1 VGLAFALVAIAAV
14 LTWAHLAIAALTVCL
29 NETPVLADGIRD
41 WFPAS
46 DALARWLL
54 PFVAPLGVS
63 AGSPLG
69 VNAGTAPVCDPAAP
83 ARAMAV
89 AGLAYAAGIAVLDF
103 GGLPRRLTWPLV
115 IGVAAIVRAALL
127 FMPGLL
133 SSDIIDYATH
143 GRVASLHAAN
153 PYLQTPAQ
161 FPADPY
167 ANLGAW
173 PTTVT
178 VYGPLWTR
186 VDAAVTGLLP
196 AASLAE
202 ITFAYKLI
210 ALAADVVTVMLI
222 VWLARRWHR
231 LGATSVAPVAAAA
244 MWLWNPLV
252 NLELVGNAHNEAL
265 MLALVLFGLA
275 LLTLALTRSARSSTA
290 TPLPPPS
297 SITWTPSQEASHV
310 TSQDWLWVGALLVL
324 WLGTLIKFVPL
335 AIGAIAALVWLRRT
349 SRRVAPAAALV
360 AGALLV
366 TLVVAAPWLDSPA
379 VAAPLVGLANGG
391 QRFKDVWQD
400 APAAWLTVRVV
411 PLFGVPDDPATLRM
425 DVARIMVWSVTRA
438 LFVIYLVL
446 EIWQLWRRARG
457 PADVVL
463 RGIATASIRV
473 LLLALLLYTSQVY
486 AWYFLW
492 PLPIACLL
500 GSRNG
505 WSRAVIVFGLTF
517 LPAFYL
523 REFAPYGVFEMP
535 RYAELALAI
544 LAVMWLAARLVS
556 RQPLGRLMVRQV
568 GSTPGASERSEAV
581 HL

>member
-14 LTWAHLAIAALTVCL
+14 LTWAHLAMAALTVCL
-29 NETPVLADGIRD
+29 NETPVLATGIRD
-41 WFPAS
+41 WSPAS
-46 DALARWLL
+46 DAVARWLL
-54 PFVAPLGVS
+54 PLVA
-63 AGSPLG
+63 PLG
-69 VNAGTAPVCDPAAP
+69 VNAGSPPNCDAAAP
-83 ARAMAV
+83 ALAMAV
-89 AGLAYAAGIAVLDF
+89 AGLAYAAGITLLDF
-103 GGLPRRLTWPLV
+103 GSLPRRFTWPLV
-115 IGVAAIVRAALL
+115 IGVAAIIRAALL

-143 GRVASLHAAN
+143 GRVASLHASN
-153 PYLQTPAQ
+153 PYLMTPAQ

-186 VDAAVTGLLP
+186 VDVAVTGLL
-196 AASLAE
+196 ANASLAE

-210 ALAADVVTVMLI
+210 ALAADIVTASLI
-222 VWLARRWHR
+222 VWIALRWRR

-252 NLELVGNAHNEAL
+252 NLELIGNAHNESL
-265 MLALVLFGLA
+265 MLALVLLGLA
-275 LLTLALTRSARSSTA
+275 LLTLAVAREGKS
-290 TPLPPPS
+290 LL
-297 SITWTPSQEASHV
+297 
-310 TSQDWLWVGALLVL
+310 WLAALLVL
-324 WLGTLIKFVPL
+324 WLGALIKFVPL
-335 AIGAIAALVWLRRT
+335 AIAAVVALVWLRRGGVRT
-349 SRRVAPAAALV
+349 FWPAVALV
-360 AGALLV
+360 FGALIV

-425 DVARIMVWSVTRA
+425 DVARVLVWSVTRV
-438 LFVIYLVL
+438 LFVIYLLL

-457 PADVVL
+457 PVDVLL
-463 RGIATASIRV
+463 RSVATASIRV

-500 GSRNG
+500 GSRDG

-523 REFAPYGVFEMP
+523 REFAPYGVFEVP

-544 LAVMWLAARLVS
+544 LAVMWLALRLVNQ
-556 RQPLGRLMVRQV
+556 QPSTRLAARPVA
-568 GSTPGASERSEAV
+568 STPGSGERSEAV